1 LPARLL
7 VQRHSNARKL
17 QLQPLLTLHRPHF
30 SRLQILA
37 QNPTRLWWD
46 LGEFLRFGDLANAI
60 CLLSL
65 FAAEEAADE
74 EVEAGEIG
82 CDDEDYAHCDA
93 GFGAGEDG
101 LVLNRDFEA
110 KRRLNDQEAPEHLS
124 LVGEASP
131 YIP

>member
-1 LPARLL
+1 
-7 VQRHSNARKL
+7 
-17 QLQPLLTLHRPHF
+17 
-30 SRLQILA
+30 
-37 QNPTRLWWD
+37 
-46 LGEFLRFGDLANAI
+46 
-60 CLLSL
+60 LLSL

-74 EVEAGEIG
+74 EVEAGERG
-82 CDDEDYAHCDA
+82 CDDEDYAHFDA

-131 YIP
+131 YIPKHLGPSIVGTSKNAAIWGILDIQVKNHHTSHQLSQNPQTIL